1 MRLLSSFAPI
11 KNPRNS
17 QKALICQ
24 DYAAHEPYAIL
35 RKVPSDDAVATKLEK
50 GTRRLMRTHDRFWK
64 LFTSTGSIYAY
75 LMYRQINQS
84 PASS

>member
-1 MRLLSSFAPI
+1 
-11 KNPRNS
+11 
-17 QKALICQ
+17 
-24 DYAAHEPYAIL
+24 
-35 RKVPSDDAVATKLEK
+35 
-50 GTRRLMRTHDRFWK
+50 MRTPDRFWK